1 VRGGI
6 GRAEGQKLGL
16 RTGKNITLLREES
29 KWANDRLERQGIA
42 LSSTHARAPQ
52 WYVTYLSSDCSP
64 TPGRREVHRAALA
77 EIVCLTDS

>member
-1 VRGGI
+1 MRGEI
-6 GRAEGQKLGL
+6 GRGEGQKLGL
-16 RTGKNITLLREES
+16 RTGKNINNPAEREP

-64 TPGRREVHRAALA
+64 TPGRREVHHAALA
-77 EIVCLTDS
+77 ESV